1 MKTAGI
7 TIRIVA
13 AMIVTAA
20 VAALSPP
27 VFAQGHKGSGASGPA
42 TPDETM
48 KKKQRD
54 DEAKAAK
61 AAMDKVPDSKEKYNP
76 WKIER

>member
-1 MKTAGI
+1 MTAAGKMI
-7 TIRIVA
+7 KLVA
-13 AMIVTAA
+13 AMIATIA

-27 VFAQGHKGSGASGPA
+27 VFAQSHKGSGASGPPA
-42 TPDETM
+42 PDETA
-48 KKKQRD
+48 KLKQRA

-61 AAMDKVPDSKEKYNP
+61 AAMDRIPDSKEKYNP